1 MEKLIKQPN
10 GKYCIVGYFG
20 ELDSFNLKEE
30 DVIDMYIE
38 EAQKA
43 MKNAEHFGRVIEKIQ
58 KGESYNKK
66 REIYDEYLEF
76 MGFDS
81 PYKELVKFI
90 PLKPLNTQYVPCDF
104 ATHGKCPNC
113 GGSVRDGM
121 GHKDEKCGNCGQL
134 LKW

>member
-38 EAQKA
+38 EAKKA
-43 MKNAEHFGRVIEKIQ
+43 MENADHFGRIIEKISV
-58 KGESYNKK
+58 GETYNKP
-66 REIYDEYLEF
+66 REIYDDYLEL
-76 MGFDS
+76 MGFDK
-81 PYKELVKFI
+81 PYTELVKFI
-90 PLKPLNTQYVPCDF
+90 PRKPLNTQYASCDF
-104 ATHGKCPNC
+104 ATYGKCPNC
-113 GGSVRDGM
+113 GGSVRNGM
-121 GHKDEKCGNCGQL
+121 GGKDEKCKSCGQL